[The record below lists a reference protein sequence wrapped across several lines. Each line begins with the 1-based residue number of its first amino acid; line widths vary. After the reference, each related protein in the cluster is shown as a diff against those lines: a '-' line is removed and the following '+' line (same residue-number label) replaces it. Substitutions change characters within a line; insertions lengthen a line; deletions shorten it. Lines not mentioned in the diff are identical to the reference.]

1 MSGNANKYII
11 YVCRAFEAEIRTY
24 EGKDPLDIW
33 YRYEIQLIFASIM
46 RFTIFVYL
54 LFIKFCFLI
63 FYGVHGT
70 YYCLKQK
77 DTSPLQSFSD
87 TYPL

>member
-33 YRYEIQLIFASIM
+33 YRYEIQLIFASINA
-46 RFTIFVYL
+46 IYNIC
-54 LFIKFCFLI
+54 LFII
-63 FYGVHGT
+63 Y
-70 YYCLKQK
+70 
-77 DTSPLQSFSD
+77 
-87 TYPL
+87 

>member
-1 MSGNANKYII
+1 
-11 YVCRAFEAEIRTY
+11 
-24 EGKDPLDIW
+24 
-33 YRYEIQLIFASIM
+33 M